1 MVRKSGNPSLLS
13 AKGLLSSGRFCAL
26 SGLLHSHGQSAA
38 NTELFYFLS
47 HLSFRDTQRAGESEL
62 VNESISRIIFNTTRT
77 GNGFNKIIRTGNGF
91 NKISTY
97 ILPFKQKKGN
107 TV

>member
-1 MVRKSGNPSLLS
+1 MVRKIGNPSLLS

-26 SGLLHSHGQSAA
+26 SRLLHSQGQSAA
-38 NTELFYFLS
+38 NTELFYFS

-77 GNGFNKIIRTGNGF
+77 GNGFNKIMRTGNGF
-91 NKISTY
+91 NKISIY
-97 ILPFKQKKGN
+97 ILPSKQKKGN